1 MGHPKTLPEHY
12 YEVNFFSDGGIKR
25 VADFTGKKYDLLA
38 HTYDHQNLHQAF
50 KINSF
55 IVLNA

>member
-1 MGHPKTLPEHY
+1 MEYLQTLPEHR
-12 YEVNFFSDGGIKR
+12 YEAIFFSDGGIKR
-25 VADFTGKKYDLLA
+25 LADFTGKKYDLLA